1 LYYRHVHQSEAY
13 EVVEMPERAG
23 VWSYAIP
30 GEYTDSAY
38 PLLYYFEL
46 LDDDGHAWLYPGFEP
61 DLANQ
66 PYFVV
71 RKG

>member
-1 LYYRHVHQSEAY
+1 VNQSEAY
-13 EVVEMPERAG
+13 QIVDMRG
-23 VWSYAIP
+23 QSGTWRFTIP
-30 GEYTDSAY
+30 GDYTDSAY

-46 LDDDGHAWLYPGFEP
+46 RDAGGHAWLHPGFEP

-71 RKG
+71 RRA